1 MLKDSRKV
9 LSVLLILAFSFL
21 IGCSTVP
28 VSRLSDSQLLG
39 EYRQLKSVVS
49 GPISYVP
56 THSGVPVGDG
66 VGSWAALEAA
76 DITKKYTI
84 NSARERLREVQEEM
98 SFRGIIP

>member
-1 MLKDSRKV
+1 MLGYSRKV

-39 EYRQLKSVVS
+39 EYRQLKSLVS
-49 GPISYVP
+49 GPVSYVP

-98 SFRGIIP
+98 SFRGIMP

>member
-1 MLKDSRKV
+1 MLKYSRKV

-56 THSGVPVGDG
+56 THPGVPVGDG

-84 NSARERLREVQEEM
+84 NSAKERLREVQEEM
-98 SFRGIIP
+98 SLRGIMP

>member
-1 MLKDSRKV
+1 MLRYSRKV
-9 LSVLLILAFSFL
+9 LNVLLILAFSFL

>member
-1 MLKDSRKV
+1 MLKYSRKV

-21 IGCSTVP
+21 IGCSTIP

-49 GPISYVP
+49 GPIPYVP

-76 DITKKYTI
+76 DITKKYTV

-98 SFRGIIP
+98 SFRGIMP

>member
-1 MLKDSRKV
+1 MG
-9 LSVLLILAFSFL
+9 VLLISAFSFL

-28 VSRLSDSQLLG
+28 VSRLSDSELLG

-56 THSGVPVGDG
+56 TDVPVGG
-66 VGSWAALEAA
+66 GIGSWAALEAA

-84 NSARERLREVQEEM
+84 NSASERLREVQEEM
-98 SFRGIIP
+98 SLRGITP

>member
-1 MLKDSRKV
+1 MLKYSRKV
-9 LSVLLILAFSFL
+9 LSVLLVIAFSFL

-28 VSRLSDSQLLG
+28 VSRLSDSQLLS

-56 THSGVPVGDG
+56 THHGVPVGDG
-66 VGSWAALEAA
+66 AGSWAALEAA

-84 NSARERLREVQEEM
+84 NSASERLREVQEEM
-98 SFRGIIP
+98 AFRGIMP

>member
-1 MLKDSRKV
+1 MLKYSRKV
-9 LSVLLILAFSFL
+9 LNVLLILAFAFL

-76 DITKKYTI
+76 NITKKYTI
-84 NSARERLREVQEEM
+84 NSASERLREVQEEM
-98 SFRGIIP
+98 SLRELMP